1 MIGAFIESM
10 LGGLGR
16 ALYSFYAANSLYING
31 FIILYGLCVFFAH
44 RGFYAVFAE
53 IKKELKIDKE
63 KEIGKEKLSV
73 LIQNTEFQWDVLKK
87 KDWFPCIAIP
97 GKIALHFKT
106 EATLQKIF
114 SLKNLLILLAEKSKD
129 TQRKNP

>member
-16 ALYSFYAANSLYING
+16 ARYSFYAANSLYING
-31 FIILYGLCVFFAH
+31 FIILYGLCVFFSH

-53 IKKELKIDKE
+53 INKE

-73 LIQNTEFQWDVLKK
+73 LIQNTEFQWAVLKK
-87 KDWFPCIAIP
+87 KYWFPCIAIP

-114 SLKNLLILLAEKSKD
+114 SLKNLLLLLAEKSKD
-129 TQRKNP
+129 T

>member
-31 FIILYGLCVFFAH
+31 FIILYGLCVFFSH

-53 IKKELKIDKE
+53 INKE

-73 LIQNTEFQWDVLKK
+73 LIQNTEFQWAVLKK
-87 KDWFPCIAIP
+87 KYWFPCTAIP

-114 SLKNLLILLAEKSKD
+114 SLKNLLLLLAEKSKD
-129 TQRKNP
+129 T